1 MVCRQVHLPRNN
13 KKKKKRKSPSSH
25 HPHPHCVCCGDF
37 SCCHASHGPSWQR
50 KDRINEYYWDKTS
63 CTGQSGDVDPF
74 SIHTFYTF
82 KCLFYYRC
90 IWVCIFQW
98 EYTSEISK
106 VFTSVAQQTL
116 FLQSKGFIEGF
127 VHIIHKTFFSKS
139 MVAFFSGSAKYFQI
153 YELIKKKSPKLLMY
167 YIYQNE

>member
-1 MVCRQVHLPRNN
+1 MKLLLAHFVYASFSIRKWFVVRYICQEIIKRKR
-13 KKKKKRKSPSSH
+13 RKSPSSH

-116 FLQSKGFIEGF
+116 FLQSKGFYRGLC
-127 VHIIHKTFFSKS
+127 SYNS
-139 MVAFFSGSAKYFQI
+139 
-153 YELIKKKSPKLLMY
+153 
-167 YIYQNE
+167 